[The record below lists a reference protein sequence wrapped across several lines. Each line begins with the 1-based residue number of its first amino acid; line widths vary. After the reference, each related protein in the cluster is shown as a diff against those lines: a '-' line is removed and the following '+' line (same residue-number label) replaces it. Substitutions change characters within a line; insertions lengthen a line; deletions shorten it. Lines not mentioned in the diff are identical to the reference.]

1 MQIHFWQS
9 FLFSVER
16 NNHQKYI
23 CFCRL
28 TQHREII
35 NTEVPTEITWTD
47 RQALLKKTQFV
58 RYIFDVII
66 LDSIEANVE
75 RAQNNVEG
83 ANLQLGKASR
93 YQVRQG

>member
-1 MQIHFWQS
+1 M
-9 FLFSVER
+9 
-16 NNHQKYI
+16 
-23 CFCRL
+23 
-28 TQHREII
+28 
-35 NTEVPTEITWTD
+35 D
-47 RQALLKKTQFV
+47 RQTGILKKTQFV
-58 RYIFDVII
+58 RFIFDVII